1 MSFKHLVQIVMPD
14 FWNKNDLIL
23 HAYQLKS
30 FQLKLLLQEKKY
42 MWLVIFYEK
51 FYISHIKS

>member
-30 FQLKLLLQEKKY
+30 FKLKLLLQEKKY
-42 MWLVIFYEK
+42 M
-51 FYISHIKS
+51 